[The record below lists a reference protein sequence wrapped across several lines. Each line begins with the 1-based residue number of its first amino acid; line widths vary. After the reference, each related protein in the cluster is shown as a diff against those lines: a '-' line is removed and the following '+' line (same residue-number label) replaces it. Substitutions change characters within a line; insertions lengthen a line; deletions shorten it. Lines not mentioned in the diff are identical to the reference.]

1 MREISGVW
9 LRIAPRPTLIFLL
22 SANIRKEIQK
32 GANNVIIFTGSMV
45 TGGAEAMKAALKL
58 GEAVKHLPK
67 KGE

>member
-1 MREISGVW
+1 MTRQQKKN
-9 LRIAPRPTLIFLL
+9 LL
-22 SANIRKEIQK
+22 AVL
-32 GANNVIIFTGSMV
+32 NVIIFTGSMV

>member
-32 GANNVIIFTGSMV
+32 GANDETTKEEPASR
-45 TGGAEAMKAALKL
+45 T
-58 GEAVKHLPK
+58 
-67 KGE
+67 